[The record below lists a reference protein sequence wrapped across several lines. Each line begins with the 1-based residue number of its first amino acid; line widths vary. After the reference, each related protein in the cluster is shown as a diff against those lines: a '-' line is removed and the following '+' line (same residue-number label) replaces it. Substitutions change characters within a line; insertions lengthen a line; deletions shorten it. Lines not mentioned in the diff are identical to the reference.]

1 MLLKNAHSPT
11 CPRQRGQICR
21 VELRELTTSW
31 LFHMILEVKH
41 EIAFEG
47 EFEDAAA
54 TWNQHHSVVAA
65 AGEAKVNRRK
75 KKSSKKK

>member
-1 MLLKNAHSPT
+1 MS
-11 CPRQRGQICR
+11 
-21 VELRELTTSW
+21 TSW
-31 LFHMILEVKH
+31 LFHMILEAKH
-41 EIAFEG
+41 EIAFKG

-65 AGEAKVNRRK
+65 AGEAKVKRQK